1 METKLI
7 IKREW
12 LETAKMMLTTKKS
25 KKEYLH
31 FLELLADICM
41 NAELDPNDTSK
52 AMRGIRAMNI
62 EEEVK
67 ADAARR
73 MKQHQARNKS
83 VFFIPIFKD
92 MDALKEKMRN
102 CTTKEQWQELRNEYK
117 QFLTTAKAV
126 YLEYS
131 NESKFNTFLEREN
144 VAVAAIYTNVKQLWE
159 SRGHTAKR
167 KKSANPT
174 PKLSL

>member
-1 METKLI
+1 MESKLI

-41 NAELDPNDTSK
+41 NAELGPNDTSK

-83 VFFIPIFKD
+83 VFFIPIFQD
-92 MDALKEKMRN
+92 MDALKERMRN
-102 CTTKEQWQELRNEYK
+102 CTSKEQWQQYKQEYK
-117 QFLTTAKAV
+117 DIMANAYAV
-126 YLEYS
+126 YKQYS
-131 NESKFNTFLEREN
+131 NEDKYNAFVEREKS
-144 VAVAAIYTNVKQLWE
+144 AIAAIYRNVKQLWE
-159 SRGHTAKR
+159 SKESRGYTAKR
-167 KKSANPT
+167 KKVPDQC
-174 PKLSL
+174 